1 MEENA
6 PSKKL
11 QPIVQRSAA
20 DLYCSLD
27 LIALRLD
34 VVSKGEIGSN
44 ISHKITMNYTT
55 IPMRSKLFYISRAGS
70 YISLF
75 VYETKSYVFLKNRF
89 CLKFF

>member
-1 MEENA
+1 MT
-6 PSKKL
+6 KRGILLQKIL
-11 QPIVQRSAA
+11 QPIVQRSAD

-55 IPMRSKLFYISRAGS
+55 IPMKCEVIYPK
-70 YISLF
+70 Y
-75 VYETKSYVFLKNRF
+75 YENQK
-89 CLKFF
+89 

>member
-1 MEENA
+1 M
-6 PSKKL
+6 
-11 QPIVQRSAA
+11 QRSAA

-55 IPMRSKLFYISRAGS
+55 IPMRSKSLYISHSVRH
-70 YISLF
+70 F
-75 VYETKSYVFLKNRF
+75 YETVFEIWNDWTVLKIVPGGFSYLID
-89 CLKFF
+89 

>member
-1 MEENA
+1 M
-6 PSKKL
+6 
-11 QPIVQRSAA
+11 QRSAA

-55 IPMRSKLFYISRAGS
+55 IPMKCKVTYPK
-70 YISLF
+70 Y
-75 VYETKSYVFLKNRF
+75 YKN
-89 CLKFF
+89 

>member
-70 YISLF
+70 YLYLF
-75 VYETKSYVFLKNRF
+75 MKQNRMYF
-89 CLKFF
+89 

>member
-1 MEENA
+1 MQRCITKRGIILH
-6 PSKKL
+6 KKL

-55 IPMRSKLFYISRAGS
+55 IPMKYKVI
-70 YISLF
+70 YPK
-75 VYETKSYVFLKNRF
+75 YYKD
-89 CLKFF
+89 